1 MLCHKYAPKC
11 FDNIKYHKDICNTL
25 KEIAKKKYLM
35 NIIFSGNS
43 GCGKKTLCLAYLRE
57 IYGDGVYNIKSIK
70 IKNDDKEIS
79 YLQSNYHIEIDLSI
93 YKSSER
99 IKVIEFMK
107 RYVKTM
113 NISNNFYK
121 TVLFLNSDKICDNT
135 FFMLRRIIEK
145 TTNTARYIF
154 ITKNYAKIPEPI
166 RSRLLYIKVPNIKI
180 NNIYSILK
188 YICLKENINYDHKI
202 IKEILKN
209 NKRNVNINKHIE
221 LFQSIYINHKESR
234 KEKNSLDIIVKI
246 IKKKKISLVAYQKIR
261 EILNNEYIKG
271 IDMNNTI
278 LYINNKLLDD
288 NDISDK
294 IKYNLVELIA
304 KKNYELILGNKD
316 LLYIESYIYKV
327 INYINN

>member
-57 IYGDGVYNIKSIK
+57 IYGDGVYNIKSKK

-246 IKKKKISLVAYQKIR
+246 IKKKISLVAYQKIR